1 MAVFYLIL
9 GAILFVGLV
18 VIHEWGHFIAARRSG
33 VEVEEFGIGFPPK
46 VWGKTVKTKKSEFL
60 LTLNLLPLGGFVRL
74 KGENDSDKRKGSFG
88 AASLKNKVK
97 IMTAG
102 VLMNLVGALLLF
114 TILAVIGMP
123 KIVDNQFT
131 VKSDTKYIEQIKNP
145 DSVVVAS
152 VGKNTPAERAG
163 LKTNDQIVNLAGQSV
178 KKPEEIGKIAKEN
191 AGKEVPITIN
201 RGDQT
206 IDYKVTINS
215 ENKGQGYLGVSSQ
228 SGSEGREIRRSTWSA
243 PVVAV
248 GLSAQFTELTFKG
261 LGTVISSLAKGD
273 TNTAKEQVSGP
284 VGVAYVLNQVS
295 KVGFNYVLM
304 VIAIISL
311 TLAIMN
317 ILPIPALDGGRLFVT
332 LLFKAIKKPLT
343 QKREEWIHGTGFVA
357 LMALFV
363 LITVVDI
370 NRFFR

>member
-46 VWGKTVKTKKSEFL
+46 VWGKQIKTKKSEFL

-102 VLMNLVGALLLF
+102 VIMNLVGALLLF
-114 TILAVIGMP
+114 TILAVVGMP

-131 VKSDTKYIEQIKNP
+131 VKSNTKYIEQIKNP
-145 DSVVVAS
+145 NNVVVAS

-163 LKTNDQIVNLAGQSV
+163 IKTDDQIINLAGQSV

-191 AGKEVPITIN
+191 AGKEVPITIKRN
-201 RGDQT
+201 DQT
-206 IDYKVTINS
+206 LDYKVTINS

-243 PVVAV
+243 PVVAA

-332 LLFKAIKKPLT
+332 LLFKIIKKPLT
-343 QKREEWIHGTGFVA
+343 KKREELIHGTGFAV

-363 LITVVDI
+363 LITFVDI